1 MRYIESIKFPNAQL
15 VDKYMNL
22 DRSFYPWTIFFYNGL
37 ETISCK
43 DITMLYGNNGS
54 GKSTILNLI
63 ASTINAS
70 RCVDVYKDVYW
81 VDSLLQ
87 NVCPYDDMVKYIKY
101 EMDYDGQNKIQM
113 PSNRKM
119 ITSDDIF
126 AEIARKIKHNNHRKE
141 SLDKVRED
149 RTLILE
155 RGYQYKSLKDIDQLN
170 ALLEARK
177 MDKRDY
183 IEKYS
188 SRRENMMSNGE
199 TALEYFSKEFENGGI
214 FLLDEPENCLSPVYQ
229 LELKQLIQ
237 DAITNNECQFII
249 STHSPILLSMDNS
262 FIYNLDNCP
271 VTIDKWSDLENVK
284 IYHDFFKKHD
294 EDFK

>member
-1 MRYIESIKFPNAQL
+1 MRYIESIKFPDAQL

-70 RCVDVYKDVYW
+70 RCVDVYKDLYW
-81 VDSLLQ
+81 VDRFWE

-141 SLDKVRED
+141 LLDKVRED

-199 TALEYFSKEFENGGI
+199 TALEHFSKEFENGGI

-237 DAITNNECQFII
+237 DAITNYDCQFII
-249 STHSPILLSMDNS
+249 STHSPILLSLDNS
-262 FIYNLDNCP
+262 FIYNLDSSP

>member
-1 MRYIESIKFPNAQL
+1 MRYIESIKFPDIQL
-15 VDKYMNL
+15 IDKYMNS

-63 ASTINAS
+63 ASTINAN
-70 RCVDVYKDVYW
+70 RCVDIYKDIYW
-81 VDSLLQ
+81 VDSLLKD
-87 NVCPYDDMVKYIKY
+87 VCPYDDMVKYIKY

-126 AEIARKIKHNNHRKE
+126 AEIARRVKHNNIRKE
-141 SLDKVRED
+141 SVDKARQEINI
-149 RTLILE
+149 ILE
-155 RGYQYKSLKDIDQLN
+155 RGYQYKSMKDIDQLN

-177 MDKRDY
+177 MSKRDY
-183 IEKYS
+183 IAKYS

-229 LELKQLIQ
+229 LELMQLIQ
-237 DAITNNECQFII
+237 DATTNYDCQFII

-262 FIYNLDNCP
+262 FIYNLDRSP
-271 VTIDKWSDLENVK
+271 VTIDKWSDLENVE